1 MQYDKAYIFAQI
13 PSPWILLIPSFLV
26 FSILSFP
33 FPGKMPTPFTTSYS
47 ATKFAL
53 DGFFGS
59 LRHELIMQKRNVSV
73 TLCILGLID
82 TDSALENIR
91 CVFGRGCRSLGESLS
106 AGMCLFLKACKKMH
120 SSSERVCASVW
131 GECTCLGTSQG
142 LFIMEQE
149 QTEPCGVSLPSSN
162 PTRDCVALS
171 DPPTVPLQGQSAP
184 QCLSCSRGRARHCP
198 GRSRS
203 GARGFLPGVAAA
215 ALLPLGFVP
224 QQREPGATDFL
235 QLQQSLMPSL
245 LSHPISLLI
254 TFLPSHYASHSTT
267 GVKQQQGSSG
277 GKVPSS

>member
-13 PSPWILLIPSFLV
+13 PSPWILLTPSFLV
-26 FSILSFP
+26 FSILSFS

-106 AGMCLFLKACKKMH
+106 AGMCLFLKACKKMP

-149 QTEPCGVSLPSSN
+149 QAEPCGVSLPSSN
-162 PTRDCVALS
+162 PTRDRVALS

-203 GARGFLPGVAAA
+203 GTRGFLPGVAAA

-235 QLQQSLMPSL
+235 QLQQSLMPSP

-254 TFLPSHYASHSTT
+254 TFLPSHYASHSTI
-267 GVKQQQGSSG
+267 GVKQEQGSSG

>member
-1 MQYDKAYIFAQI
+1 MSWCSMTKPTSLPGFPLHGSSWHPVSWCFPFSLFPFQGKCPL
-13 PSPWILLIPSFLV
+13 PSPLLTLPPSLHWMD
-26 FSILSFP
+26 S
-33 FPGKMPTPFTTSYS
+33 S
-47 ATKFAL
+47 AHCAM
-53 DGFFGS
+53 S
-59 LRHELIMQKRNVSV
+59 SSCRREMS
-73 TLCILGLID
+73 LCILGLID

-106 AGMCLFLKACKKMH
+106 VGMCLFLKACKKMH

-149 QTEPCGVSLPSSN
+149 QTEPCGVGLPNSN

-184 QCLSCSRGRARHCP
+184 QCLSCSRGHARHCP

-235 QLQQSLMPSL
+235 QLQQSLMPSP

-254 TFLPSHYASHSTT
+254 TFLSSHYASHSTI
-267 GVKQQQGSSG
+267 GVKQEQGSSG